1 MTSYRLVLRD
11 PCGAKLQETMSLEQ
25 LKRENPADATDIEQ
39 ALAAGNDFR
48 VRGSKGSMTVYAR

>member
-1 MTSYRLVLRD
+1 
-11 PCGAKLQETMSLEQ
+11 MSLEQ

-48 VRGSKGSMTVYAR
+48 VRGSKGSMTVYAH